1 MTTTAK
7 EVAEWMV
14 NELEGWRYL
23 NQTDAAA
30 RIRMYFGEEFIYVN
44 RRRNP
49 AIIKAVLAEFEKLTQ
64 DSVVWVRK
72 SRRWRKREE
81 GDAPGR
87 EQRSSE

>member
-1 MTTTAK
+1 MTTVK

-30 RIRMYFGEEFIYVN
+30 RIRMNFGEEFIYIN
-44 RRRNP
+44 RHRNP
-49 AIIKAVLAEFEKLTQ
+49 AISKAVLAEFEKLTQ

-72 SRRWRKREE
+72 SRRWRKR

-87 EQRSSE
+87 EQRGSE